1 MKDTELDQLLRS
13 AGASPPVP
21 EDFQRAVWRRIE
33 ARETE
38 EQLAPRVGVKTSFRW
53 ASLAAMAATIVLGAW
68 LGFQSRPDGDQ
79 AKAEYV
85 RSISPFVHR

>member
-1 MKDTELDQLLRS
+1 MKDSEFDQLLRS

-21 EDFQRAVWRRIE
+21 GDFQRAVWRRIE
-33 ARETE
+33 ARGNE
-38 EQLAPRVGVKTSFRW
+38 EQFAPRFGGKAGFRW

-85 RSISPFVHR
+85 RSISPFVQR

>member
-1 MKDTELDQLLRS
+1 
-13 AGASPPVP
+13 
-21 EDFQRAVWRRIE
+21 
-33 ARETE
+33 
-38 EQLAPRVGVKTSFRW
+38 VKTSFRW

-85 RSISPFVHR
+85 RSISPFVQR